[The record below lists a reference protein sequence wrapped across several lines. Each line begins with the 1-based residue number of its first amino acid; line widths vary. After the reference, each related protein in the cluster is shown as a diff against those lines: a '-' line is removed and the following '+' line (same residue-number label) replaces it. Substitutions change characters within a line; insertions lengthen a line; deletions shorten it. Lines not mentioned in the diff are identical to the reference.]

1 MEAIS
6 RIEQLRDELNRA
18 RAVPLSASC
27 VVNRKEM
34 LDIIE
39 AALAAM
45 PADLER
51 AAHVLAQRDQI
62 IEQATSHARELV
74 ERGQAKQAELVTEH
88 SVYQAALAEA
98 DAERS
103 RGEADAAEIRAKAD
117 DYVDSKLAQFEV
129 VLSRI
134 ATTVADGRARLSGRS
149 EYDALPANTPAASPV
164 TLSAGEAV
172 PSPQAERSLPDQRE
186 FDSAFESSQRAD

>member
-27 VVNRKEM
+27 VVNRKEL
-34 LDIIE
+34 LDIVQ
-39 AALAAM
+39 AALEAM
-45 PADLER
+45 PADLAR
-51 AAHVLAQRDQI
+51 AAEVLAQRDHI
-62 IEQATSHARELV
+62 IEQATAHARELV

-88 SVYQAALAEA
+88 AVYRAALAEA

-103 RGEADAAEIRAKAD
+103 RGESDAAQIRAKAD
-117 DYVDSKLAQFEV
+117 EYVDAKLAQFEV

-149 EYDALPANTPAASPV
+149 EYDALPDGTPAASPA
-164 TLSAGEAV
+164 TLSATE
-172 PSPQAERSLPDQRE
+172 SPQQATSATALPEQRD
-186 FDSAFESSQRAD
+186 FDDLFDSSQRID